1 MGGLDQFEKEYP
13 QQLEKIRNAPHIT
26 TAQERAFSRH
36 LQSWKGRRPIS
47 GHADA
52 FFRANQ
58 QTGPQV
64 SLKGH
69 EALGHARKT
78 TSLLLR
84 LYNITGLSKREAQ
97 LQLDEWLAMAEGRRL
112 DEIKAYLGSH
122 RISDYM
128 MWSFRNGRT
137 PRQPLD
143 GIDLALLPC
152 RLGLEDDQPELFL
165 FIGYEP
171 SDSIIAHVPTA
182 FDPGTRNLSSWQ
194 PGGTTHPKAA
204 CRAKY
209 RAGLPEVVH
218 DPVQFEALQAFRGA
232 K

>member
-13 QQLEKIRNAPHIT
+13 AQLEKIRNAPHIT
-26 TAQERAFSRH
+26 TAQKRAFIRH
-36 LQSWKGRRPIS
+36 LQIWKGRRPIS
-47 GHADA
+47 EHADA
-52 FFRANQ
+52 FFRAKQ
-58 QTGPQV
+58 QAGPRV
-64 SLKGH
+64 SLKRR
-69 EALGHARKT
+69 EVLGHARKK
-78 TSLLLR
+78 TSLLLHLNR
-84 LYNITGLSKREAQ
+84 VIGLSKREAQ

-122 RISDYM
+122 RISSYM
-128 MWSFRNGRT
+128 MWSFRNRRT

-152 RLGLEDDQPELFL
+152 RLGLEDNQPELFL

-171 SDSIIAHVPTA
+171 SDSIIAHAPTA

-194 PGGTTHPKAA
+194 SGGTTHPKPA

-209 RAGLPEVVH
+209 RVGLPEVVH
-218 DPVQFEALQAFRGA
+218 DPVQFDALQAFRGDR
-232 K
+232 